1 SESVRDRSAG
11 LALRTRV
18 SLSMLVS
25 SPWGSHD
32 TNKNTNKSRGYQQ
45 MAPHRCEQ
53 PMQEMPVI
61 TGLFGLQRTN
71 ANKGERRSG
80 APGRTRT
87 STMLPP
93 PDFESGSGDFPSIPL
108 VSWAFRK
115 SP

>member
-1 SESVRDRSAG
+1 
-11 LALRTRV
+11 
-18 SLSMLVS
+18 MLVS

-45 MAPHRCEQ
+45 IAPHRREQ
-53 PMQEMPVI
+53 ADARNAGNYWI
-61 TGLFGLQRTN
+61 GLQRTN

-93 PDFESGSGDFPSIPL
+93 PDFESGFRDFRIIPL
-108 VSWAFRK
+108 FSRAWKKPLNTGMRCGIEV
-115 SP
+115 